1 MDEMDDRI
9 AQLEAATRAV
19 QERLQHIERRLAAL
33 EPGGRSQTVASQD
46 GRSGEAA
53 AEPAGGRTSDLVT
66 ILSLAGRS
74 LIVLGGAYLLRAL
87 TEAGALPPLAGSLLA
102 LAYALTWLFGAG
114 RSAARGLSESATF
127 HGLTASAIGFP
138 LVWETTVRFG
148 FFGPTGSAMA
158 LGALTG
164 CALFVAWRWPQ
175 RALAWTATLAA
186 LMTSLVL
193 VPATDAPLP
202 YAVVLVLLGIATL
215 WLGYVRDWRALR
227 WPVAVLADI
236 AAIGLV
242 TRALTETPRE
252 SPEAVLAFLLLLLG
266 SYLASIGVRTLIKGR
281 NVIAFEVVQ
290 TAAAL
295 VVSLWGLASILRVTG
310 LEGRWFGAGFLCLG
324 VASYAVSLAFV
335 DRRQG
340 RGANFYFYTTLAL
353 VFTVVGTT
361 LVLPTSGVAVVCA
374 LLGVAAT
381 AAGGRLGRWALEAHA
396 AVYLLVASV
405 ASGLFG
411 DAARS
416 LLGSDVAALRLPGPS
431 GLASMACLTVA
442 VLWAVSGRGGAVVQ
456 WARPARL
463 LILALFLWC
472 AGGAVVHVAKL
483 GLSGAFNR
491 EVATAE
497 LALVRTVVVAA
508 TALIL
513 ALLASR
519 LRVVEAGWLV
529 YPVLLLG
536 GIKVLQDLRT
546 LRPSLLVI
554 TLAAY
559 GAALILAPRW
569 LRGRSPSAAGERSV

>member
-1 MDEMDDRI
+1 
-9 AQLEAATRAV
+9 
-19 QERLQHIERRLAAL
+19 
-33 EPGGRSQTVASQD
+33 
-46 GRSGEAA
+46 
-53 AEPAGGRTSDLVT
+53 
-66 ILSLAGRS
+66 
-74 LIVLGGAYLLRAL
+74 
-87 TEAGALPPLAGSLLA
+87 
-102 LAYALTWLFGAG
+102 
-114 RSAARGLSESATF
+114 
-127 HGLTASAIGFP
+127 
-138 LVWETTVRFG
+138 
-148 FFGPTGSAMA
+148 
-158 LGALTG
+158 
-164 CALFVAWRWPQ
+164 
-175 RALAWTATLAA
+175 
-186 LMTSLVL
+186 
-193 VPATDAPLP
+193 
-202 YAVVLVLLGIATL
+202 
-215 WLGYVRDWRALR
+215 
-227 WPVAVLADI
+227 
-236 AAIGLV
+236 
-242 TRALTETPRE
+242 
-252 SPEAVLAFLLLLLG
+252 
-266 SYLASIGVRTLIKGR
+266 
-281 NVIAFEVVQ
+281 
-290 TAAAL
+290 
-295 VVSLWGLASILRVTG
+295 
-310 LEGRWFGAGFLCLG
+310 
-324 VASYAVSLAFV
+324 
-335 DRRQG
+335 
-340 RGANFYFYTTLAL
+340 
-353 VFTVVGTT
+353 
-361 LVLPTSGVAVVCA
+361 VCA